1 MSDDRRARLAALEER
16 LGHHFAEPSL
26 LDQALTHS
34 SLANERPAGEV
45 PHNEPL
51 EFLGDAVL
59 GLLVADLLHRRDPR
73 GPEGPKSKARAQLVS
88 ARSLAR
94 RAEALG
100 LPALLTMGRGE
111 EKTGGR
117 AKAALWADAYEA
129 VIAAVYLDGGF
140 AAAQAFVVAEF
151 AARPRARGPRRP
163 RLQERSPGASPGPGR
178 GAADLRRGR
187 RGGPE
192 PPPALSRAVPH
203 RRPGGGGGG
212 GIVEEGRAAGGGAER
227 RSRACGSG
235 RPGGYSIQPPPRH
248 TSPS

>member
-1 MSDDRRARLAALEER
+1 MSDERSAGLLALQER
-16 LGHHFAEPSL
+16 IGHRFSDASL

-34 SLANERPAGEV
+34 SLANERPVGEV

-88 ARSLAR
+88 APSLAR

-117 AKAALWADAYEA
+117 AKVALWADAYEA
-129 VIAAVYLDGGF
+129 VIAAVYLDGGWS
-140 AAAQAFVVAEF
+140 AVRAFGEGEF
-151 AARPRARGPRRP
+151 RQDLEPGALADPDFKSA
-163 RLQERSPGASPGPGR
+163 LQERLQARGEALPTYLVAAEEGP
-178 GAADLRRGR
+178 
-187 RGGPE
+187 
-192 PPPALSRAVPH
+192 SH
-203 RRPGGGGGG
+203 RRLFRVDCLIGGKVVAQG
-212 GIVEEGRAAGGGAER
+212 EGSSKKAAQQAAAAIALKALR
-227 RSRACGSG
+227 
-235 RPGGYSIQPPPRH
+235 
-248 TSPS
+248 

>member
-1 MSDDRRARLAALEER
+1 MSDDRSARFRALEER
-16 LGHHFAEPSL
+16 LGHRFGDRSL

-34 SLANERPAGEV
+34 SLANERPTGEV

-73 GPEGPKSKARAQLVS
+73 GAEGPKSKARAQLVS
-88 ARSLAR
+88 AQSLAR

-129 VIAAVYLDGGF
+129 VIAAVYLDGGW
-140 AAAQAFVVAEF
+140 AAAQAFVEAEF
-151 AARPRARGPRRP
+151 RRDLEP
-163 RLQERSPGASPGPGR
+163 GALADPDFKSALQERLQAR
-178 GAADLRRGR
+178 G
-187 RGGPE
+187 E
-192 PPPALSRAVPH
+192 AVPSYVVVAEEGPSH
-203 RRPGGGGGG
+203 RRRFRVQCLVGGT
-212 GIVEEGRAAGGGAER
+212 VVAEGEGSSKKAAQQAAAGVALQ
-227 RSRACGSG
+227 SLS
-235 RPGGYSIQPPPRH
+235 
-248 TSPS
+248 